1 MEHGR
6 PGALGNRPRVVST
19 VNCVL
24 SIHGMN
30 ENILLVEDEQ
40 ALRMV
45 LGDRLLNEGY
55 AVDFACDGV
64 TGFQKAISVR
74 FDLIILD
81 ILLPGRNGFD
91 LCRDLRLAGIEV
103 PILIL
108 TARDTT
114 TDKIVGLKLGADD
127 YVTKPFDMQELVARI
142 EALLRRGSVLPGK
155 VVYASGPITVDFSA
169 MEVKKAGV
177 SVRLSAL
184 EFRLLRYLLR
194 RRGVGLSREKI
205 LQDVWG
211 YDGVTHSRTLDVHIA
226 GLRQKLESN
235 PSQPRLIVTVPGLG
249 YRYEG

>member
-1 MEHGR
+1 
-6 PGALGNRPRVVST
+6 
-19 VNCVL
+19 
-24 SIHGMN
+24 MN
-30 ENILLVEDEQ
+30 ENILLVEDEE

-55 AVDFACDGV
+55 AVDFACDGI
-64 TGFQKAISVR
+64 TGFQKATSVR
-74 FDLIILD
+74 FDLMILD
-81 ILLPGRNGFD
+81 VFLPGRNGFD
-91 LCRDLRLAGIEV
+91 LCRDLRLAGVEV
-103 PILIL
+103 PILLL

-169 MEVKKAGV
+169 MEVKKEGV
-177 SVRLSAL
+177 PVRLSAL
-184 EFRLLRYLLR
+184 EFRLFRYLLQ
-194 RRGVGLSREKI
+194 RRGVGLSRENI

-211 YDGVTHSRTLDVHIA
+211 HDGSMPSRTVDVHIA
-226 GLRQKLESN
+226 GLRQKLEMD
-235 PSQPRLIVTVPGLG
+235 PRRPKLIVTVPGLG